1 MPCKLP
7 SLENIGTVIIIL
19 KLAIG
24 AIVACLLLLGVR
36 YGSAGATT
44 TLLATIVLG
53 GKLKVLQTALLAKAA
68 AIVLRSV
75 VMAAGIIPP

>member
-1 MPCKLP
+1 
-7 SLENIGTVIIIL
+7 
-19 KLAIG
+19 
-24 AIVACLLLLGVR
+24 
-36 YGSAGATT
+36 
-44 TLLATIVLG
+44 VLG